1 MVKGSHKPPSRIKY
15 EQNNPTI
22 SFRVS
27 REVHDKLK
35 DHLAKRHVSFADFVK
50 ESLGVQQIQIP
61 DVGKIKQAAW
71 NQGYRKA
78 KATYEI
84 YLSCGECQQPISIKP
99 NSDIHRAIID
109 HLEGLWSHTTCLE
122 E

>member
-1 MVKGSHKPPSRIKY
+1 MVKGRHKPPSRIRY

-35 DHLAKRHVSFADFVK
+35 DHLARRHVSFADFVK

-71 NQGYRKA
+71 NEGYRKA

-84 YLSCGECQQPISIKP
+84 CLSCSECQQPISIKP
-99 NSDIHRAIID
+99 NSRFHQEIID
-109 HLEGLWSHTTCLE
+109 HLEGLWHHTTCRE

>member
-1 MVKGSHKPPSRIKY
+1 MVKGRHKPPSRIRY

-35 DHLAKRHVSFADFVK
+35 DHLAKRGVSFADFVK
-50 ESLGVQQIQIP
+50 ESLGVQQIQMP

-71 NQGYRKA
+71 NEGYRKA

-84 YLSCGECQQPISIKP
+84 CLSCSECQQPISIKP
-99 NSDIHRAIID
+99 NSRLHEEIID
-109 HLEGLWSHTTCLE
+109 QFEGLWFHTTCRE
-122 E
+122 K

>member
-1 MVKGSHKPPSRIKY
+1 MVKGRHKPPSRIRY

-61 DVGKIKQAAW
+61 DVGKIKQAARTE
-71 NQGYRKA
+71 GYNKA
-78 KATYEI
+78 KKEYI
-84 YLSCGECQQPISIKP
+84 ICIRCSECQQPMAVLP
-99 NSDIHRAIID
+99 NSDMHKAIID
-109 HLEGLWSHTTCLE
+109 HLEGLWFHTRCQE
-122 E
+122 K

>member
-1 MVKGSHKPPSRIKY
+1 MVKGKHKPPSRKRY

-35 DHLAKRHVSFADFVK
+35 DHLARRHVSFADFVK
-50 ESLGVQQIQIP
+50 ESLGVQQLQIP
-61 DVGKIKQAAW
+61 DVGKIRKAAW
-71 NQGYRKA
+71 NEGYSKA
-78 KATYEI
+78 KANYEI
-84 YLSCGECQQPISIKP
+84 CLSCSECQQPISIKP
-99 NSDIHRAIID
+99 NSDLHRAIRD
-109 HLEGLWSHTTCLE
+109 QLEGLWFHTTCRE

>member
-1 MVKGSHKPPSRIKY
+1 MVKGRHKPPSRKRY

-35 DHLAKRHVSFADFVK
+35 DHLARRRVSFADFVK

-61 DVGKIKQAAW
+61 DVGKIKQAALTE
-71 NQGYRKA
+71 GYNKA
-78 KATYEI
+78 KKEYRI
-84 YLSCGECQQPISIKP
+84 CIRCSECQQPISIKP
-99 NSDIHRAIID
+99 NSDLHRAIID
-109 HLEGLWSHTTCLE
+109 QLEGLWFHTTCRE